1 LRYAIAWWPP
11 PTLWWQPPEA
21 NGLQDADV
29 GWKASVANPDDGMFL
44 SDGGDDG
51 EGVVHPLN
59 DVVEVPPVGVEL
71 IPGLLPLPR
80 CRCSSSETDEC
91 SVEG

>member
-1 LRYAIAWWPP
+1 
-11 PTLWWQPPEA
+11 
-21 NGLQDADV
+21 
-29 GWKASVANPDDGMFL
+29 MFL